1 MLERVRDL
9 VEWLSPFHARFG
21 VLRGTRVGGA
31 VRQLEYAGHKGDLVA
46 IPLAGEPPI
55 VGRAGTHDG
64 AVFRQIYLWREL
76 DAPFPFAPQTIID
89 AGANIGVATRYLA
102 HRFPGA
108 QVISLEIDNDNIAL
122 LERNTTHLRNVSVR
136 QQALWGHRARV
147 SIENPDA
154 STDGYR
160 AVERADGPIDA
171 IGVEELL
178 DEAKL
183 KTLDL
188 LKMDIEG
195 AELEVLSMA
204 PERWLKRVRMI
215 MVELHE
221 RYRVG
226 CAAAL
231 DRVIRAGHYRV
242 TRSGEYHLLSRP

>member
-9 VEWLSPFHARFG
+9 AEWLSPFHARFG
-21 VLRGTRVGGA
+21 MVRGTRVGGA
-31 VRQLEYAGHKGDLVA
+31 VRQLEYAGQKGALVA

-55 VGRAGTHDG
+55 LGRAGTHDG

-89 AGANIGVATRYLA
+89 AGANIGVATRYLSR
-102 HRFPGA
+102 RFPGA
-108 QVISLEIDNDNIAL
+108 QVISLEIDPDNLAL
-122 LERNTTHLRNVSVR
+122 LERNTTHLSRVSVR

-154 STDGYR
+154 ATDGYR

-178 DEAKL
+178 DEAGIR
-183 KTLDL
+183 TLDL

-195 AELEVLSMA
+195 AEFEVLSMA

-221 RYRVG
+221 RYRSG

>member
-1 MLERVRDL
+1 MFEKVQDFAR
-9 VEWLSPFHARFG
+9 WLSPFHARFG
-21 VLRGTRVGGA
+21 LFRGTRVGGA
-31 VRQLEYAGHKGDLVA
+31 VRRLEYAGPKGELVA

-64 AVFRQIYLWREL
+64 AVFRQIYLWHEL

-102 HRFPGA
+102 RRFPGA
-108 QVISLEIDNDNIAL
+108 QVISLEIDGGNLAL
-122 LERNTTHLRNVSVR
+122 LERNTTHLHQVTVR

-147 SIENPDA
+147 SIENPDGN
-154 STDGYR
+154 TDGYR
-160 AVERADGPIDA
+160 AVESADGAIDA

-178 DEAKL
+178 DEAGL
-183 KTLDL
+183 DTLDL

-195 AELEVLSMA
+195 AEFGVLSMA

-221 RYRVG
+221 RYRTG